1 MAIGEFG
8 GAPASIGEFGGAP
21 AAGGPVLSNGLYWMY
36 EAGHAALQPARAFAD
51 VTKLYFKNP
60 LNPLSHT
67 TYGKTMA
74 AAAELFERSTRRY
87 AKPDWGIDSVL
98 VGGERAPIHIATAW
112 ERPFCRLLHFER
124 MFCHM
129 PRRPQPKLLIVAP
142 MSGHYATLLRGT
154 VEAFLPNHDV
164 YITDWVDARMVPRVG
179 GPLRSRR
186 LHRLRRRHAALPRR
200 RYPCR
205 RGVPAV
211 GAGAGGDRADGGR
224 QRSLRAALDH
234 ADGRADRHPQ
244 QSDRRQQ
251 AGRGARHRL
260 VPPQRHHQGAVPAS
274 GLSCAMSIRA
284 SCSFRA
290 SSA

>member
-1 MAIGEFG
+1 
-8 GAPASIGEFGGAP
+8 
-21 AAGGPVLSNGLYWMY
+21 
-36 EAGHAALQPARAFAD
+36 
-51 VTKLYFKNP
+51 
-60 LNPLSHT
+60 
-67 TYGKTMA
+67 MA

-87 AKPDWGIDSVL
+87 GKPDWGIDSVL

-164 YITDWVDARMVPRVG
+164 YITDWVDARMVPLSEGRFDLDDYIDYVIEHAAF
-179 GPLRSRR
+179 P
-186 LHRLRRRHAALPRR
+186 RRRH
-200 RYPCR
+200 PCH

-224 QRSLRAALDH
+224 RRPLRAALDH
-234 ADGRADRHPQ
+234 ADGRPDRHPQ
-244 QSDRRQQ
+244 QSDRGEQ
-251 AGRGARHRL
+251 ARRRSAASTGSAATSSPRCRSRI
-260 VPPQRHHQGAVPAS
+260 PA
-274 GLSCAMSIRA
+274 
-284 SCSFRA
+284 
-290 SSA
+290 